1 MFPNNYERYSARARG
16 SQFMNQ
22 VFGLM
27 SFALA
32 LSGCAA
38 YYVAHS
44 ARMMELLIS
53 SPSLAI
59 FLFIAQIGL
68 VVIINA
74 YIMRLSMF
82 AAVSM
87 LMAYAL
93 LVGVTL
99 SSLFLVYE
107 VGSLYTTFAATA
119 GMFGCMALYGYFT
132 KSDLTSY
139 GSLGFMGL
147 IGIIIASVV
156 NMFVQS
162 EQFNIIISGAGVLI
176 FTLLTAYDV
185 QKLKQIA
192 YELAADHEDSN
203 KIAVLGALTLYL
215 DFINL
220 FLFLLQFMGR
230 RRQS

>member
-1 MFPNNYERYSARARG
+1 MTQNNYGRYSAQARG
-16 SQFMNQ
+16 SQFMHR

-44 ARMMELLIS
+44 VQMMQILFS
-53 SPSLAI
+53 HPSLAL
-59 FLFIAQIGL
+59 FLFVVQIGL
-68 VVIINA
+68 VVVLSA
-74 YIMRLSMF
+74 YITRLSMF
-82 AAVSM
+82 TAVA
-87 LMAYAL
+87 LFMAYAFS
-93 LVGVTL
+93 VGITF
-99 SSLFLVYE
+99 SSLFIVYE

-132 KSDLTSY
+132 KADLTSY
-139 GSLGFMGL
+139 GSIGFMGL
-147 IGIIIASVV
+147 IGIIIASIV

-162 EQFNIIISGAGVLI
+162 EQFNIVISGAGVLI

-185 QKLKQIA
+185 QKLRQLA
-192 YELAADHEDSN
+192 YELAVEHEDSN